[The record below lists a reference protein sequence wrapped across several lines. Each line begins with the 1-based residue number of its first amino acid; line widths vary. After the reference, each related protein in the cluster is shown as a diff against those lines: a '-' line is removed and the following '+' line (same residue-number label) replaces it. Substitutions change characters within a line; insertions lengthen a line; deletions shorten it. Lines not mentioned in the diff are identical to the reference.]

1 MIENE
6 EEKLLKR
13 LNKVIDECIVI
24 YNKYEI
30 TDEELAALSAS
41 HIANML
47 LRSGCKTDLLSLIIT
62 VFATLGQTVQKKYKK
77 DDLFIDRLDEWIE
90 WD

>member
-6 EEKLLKR
+6 EEKLFKR

-47 LRSGCKTDLLSLIIT
+47 LR
-62 VFATLGQTVQKKYKK
+62 
-77 DDLFIDRLDEWIE
+77 
-90 WD
+90 

>member
-47 LRSGCKTDLLSLIIT
+47 LRSGCENRSS
-62 VFATLGQTVQKKYKK
+62 FADNHCIRDFRPNRAKEIQKRRSVY
-77 DDLFIDRLDEWIE
+77 R
-90 WD
+90 